1 MEITKYTLE
10 LTSNEMFDLA
20 YALEKQIDADLSLTT
35 PLKDDEILNDFE
47 CELKILQEFVSSF
60 GYKLD
65 VSCKTECG
73 QFWKSPNETKYYDWT
88 EDWLKALLKQRRKE
102 LERAKI
108 QE

>member
-10 LTSNEMFDLA
+10 LTSNEMFELA
-20 YALEKQIDADLSLTT
+20 YALEHQIEADLSLTT
-35 PLKDDEILNDFE
+35 PLKDDGIFNDFE
-47 CELKILQEFVSSF
+47 SELKTLQKFVSSF

-65 VSCKTECG
+65 VPK
-73 QFWKSPNETKYYDWT
+73 KSERGWLHESNNKYYDWT
-88 EDWLKALLKQRRKE
+88 EDWLKDLLKQRRKE

>member
-35 PLKDDEILNDFE
+35 PVKDDEIHNNFE
-47 CELKILQEFVSSF
+47 SELKILQEFVSSF

-65 VSCKTECG
+65 VPK
-73 QFWKSPNETKYYDWT
+73 KSEQGWLHESNKKYYDCP